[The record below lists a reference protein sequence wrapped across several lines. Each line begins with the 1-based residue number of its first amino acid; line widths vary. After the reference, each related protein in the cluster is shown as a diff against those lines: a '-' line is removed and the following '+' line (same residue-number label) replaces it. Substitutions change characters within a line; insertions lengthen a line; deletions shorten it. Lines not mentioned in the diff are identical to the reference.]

1 MRKPHDFRE
10 GKRERV
16 KLGEGKMA
24 EASLED
30 PEALTLHFL
39 LLFGFCLTYSRP
51 VAECLRDASC
61 PDHHDSSETLQV
73 VLCCSVCNLS
83 LLEEEHWYYS
93 SGI

>member
-61 PDHHDSSETLQV
+61 PV
-73 VLCCSVCNLS
+73 SVDRLKRRPIM
-83 LLEEEHWYYS
+83 H
-93 SGI
+93 GDGG